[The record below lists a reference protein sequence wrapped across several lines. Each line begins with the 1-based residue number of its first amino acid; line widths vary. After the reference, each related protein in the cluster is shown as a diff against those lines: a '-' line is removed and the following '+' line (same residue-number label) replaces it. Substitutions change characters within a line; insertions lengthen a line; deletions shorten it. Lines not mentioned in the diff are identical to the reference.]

1 MSTNYWTV
9 MRDLGLAALKAGPKR
24 DSSPAPRRKSRRRRK
39 TNPKLTLKPGKPWM
53 RTSTS
58 GPEGDTQLDD
68 LHANTV
74 TVALTNIRNKITM
87 SIKIPLDCHIKST
100 SNMPLPNEFKHSELV
115 HKNWKE
121 LAIKFTYGW
130 DYEARSNIAGQY
142 LLHATGLSN
151 VTTII
156 PSTSKLNHID
166 HVEIALAGTP
176 YKVPMK
182 NSEPAQWYARLP
194 LEYSDFSSFRV
205 NLATLPT
212 DRVQFEFTV
221 LMKFQ
226 LLSYTQNKPPPLPP
240 KAYSRFLYDKK
251 ASDAIVVAKNSDSAE
266 TFEVRVS
273 KLVLMDNSPVF
284 DRMFRSQ
291 FSESQSCRLV
301 INDAD
306 EAPVRAL
313 IEFAYTNFIVSK
325 LEGLE
330 HRKQLYDLAE
340 RFEMKGLGELAT
352 DLIITN
358 DFEMCRIFEL
368 LDFSEKY
375 SNQTLYKACF
385 EYLKAN
391 YCECDE
397 ESLISA
403 IENGGHGVSK
413 AIARLLM

>member
-1 MSTNYWTV
+1 
-9 MRDLGLAALKAGPKR
+9 
-24 DSSPAPRRKSRRRRK
+24 
-39 TNPKLTLKPGKPWM
+39 
-53 RTSTS
+53 
-58 GPEGDTQLDD
+58 
-68 LHANTV
+68 
-74 TVALTNIRNKITM
+74 
-87 SIKIPLDCHIKST
+87 
-100 SNMPLPNEFKHSELV
+100 MPLPNEFKHSELV

-156 PSTSKLNHID
+156 RNVSTGVALVVSYTELDHYGGSTFHIILSLASTSKLNHID